1 MKTILSLPENNK
13 KNMVHVK
20 GKDGNMIAKWT
31 QYSELSFIFG
41 L

>member
-1 MKTILSLPENNK
+1 
-13 KNMVHVK
+13 MVHVK
-20 GKDGNMIAKWT
+20 GKDGMRCFSFIDTAQIKWT